1 MTLRLAPAMGAD
13 AAACRRPSS
22 KALTLAHS
30 AASLWTEFCC
40 AWMRWLARKRLQRSI
55 AHLDDRLLSDI
66 GLCPRDLGFA
76 QRLLRSHMAAS
87 HVWTLKNGPSSM
99 LRD

>member
-1 MTLRLAPAMGAD
+1 MTLWLAAVMGAD

-22 KALTLAHS
+22 KAQTLAHR

-40 AWMRWLARKRLQRSI
+40 VWMRWLARKRLQRSI
-55 AHLDDRLLSDI
+55 GHLDDRLLADI

-76 QRLLRSHMAAS
+76 QRLLRGHMAGGN
-87 HVWTLKNGPSSM
+87 VWTLKSGPSSK
-99 LRD
+99 LRG